1 MKSTCLNNRGQ
12 LVAIVRIVI
21 SPHMFA
27 VSLPRPSVYFIH
39 DKLMVCVQQLGG
51 AVPRAKR
58 PSRELIFAAGHLSPS
73 YQQISSVC
81 DSSSELLI
89 QTDCLTTLALF
100 AHRSCH
106 VVVAHARWHCTG
118 VTSNSV
124 RSEMVSV
131 CVLKKFVSQ

>member
-81 DSSSELLI
+81 DI
-89 QTDCLTTLALF
+89 
-100 AHRSCH
+100 AHLNC
-106 VVVAHARWHCTG
+106 
-118 VTSNSV
+118 
-124 RSEMVSV
+124 
-131 CVLKKFVSQ
+131 